1 MDGFIGEIRAFCFDY
16 EPVGWI
22 FCDGRSLPCAT
33 NGPLF
38 SVIQYIYGGSGNNF
52 NIPKIYGKVLVG
64 SGRLVYD
71 YQGLGGIYTVGLHKD
86 TGEGVTLSDVTVPPH
101 NHGFSVRYVSNAP
114 WGSLT
119 KVPADGSFISNSGT
133 DTTPIKGGKNY
144 VTAAGTAL
152 KPLSST
158 SLDSFGTA
166 VPVAHENRPPYL
178 ALNYCICIDGEYPYR
193 P

>member
-22 FCDGRSLPCAT
+22 FCDGRSLPCASNET
-33 NGPLF
+33 LF
-38 SVIQYIYGGSGNNF
+38 SVIQYTYGGSGNNF
-52 NIPKIYGKVLVG
+52 NIPNIKGKVLVG
-64 SGRLVYD
+64 SGQLMYPS
-71 YQGLGGIYTVGLHKD
+71 QGSGNIYTVGMDKD
-86 TGEGVTLSDVTVPPH
+86 SGEGVTLSANTVPPH
-101 NHGFSVRYVSNAP
+101 NHGFSVRYVNNAP

-119 KVPADGSFISNSGT
+119 KIPAAGSFISNSGT

-144 VTAAGTAL
+144 VVAGGTAL
-152 KPLSST
+152 KPLNSS
-158 SLDSFGTA
+158 SLTSFGGPNTE
-166 VPVAHENRPPYL
+166 AHENRPPYL